1 MQWFEDVSL
10 LDGWLV
16 PVLWGIAAVGAIALL
31 AVRSA
36 WYAQVVVPIVAATA
50 AVVTGVGYVV
60 IEHWWHPFPDRL
72 PFVVYLWASVGVM
85 AVGLAVYRSLA
96 GRSIG
101 TAVVVVLAACAVL
114 VQSAAAVNGHF
125 AYFPTVGAAVGTS
138 RVNEIPLLS
147 LPAHHREPVPV
158 AQWQDPGG
166 LPAGGSVVTTD
177 IAGRTSSFSARP
189 AKIYLPPAYF
199 AARRPSMPVLVL
211 LAGQPGSPG
220 DWLRSG
226 GLVKTMDAFA
236 ARHSGLAPVVV
247 VADGTGSTLANPL
260 CVDSPRGNAA
270 TYLAVDVPAWV
281 RTFLQVDNSASSWAV
296 GGLSYGG
303 TCALQLATN
312 YPSVFPTFLDISGQA
327 EPTLGG
333 DRRRTLDAVFDGD
346 ATLFE
351 KVNPL
356 DKLRTNSYANSG
368 GVFVVGASDNDNKP
382 GLQALYEAA
391 RSSGMQVSYQEI
403 PGGHDFRVWSGGLS
417 SQIDTIAARL
427 GISR

>member
-1 MQWFEDVSL
+1 MQWLLDVSL
-10 LDGWLV
+10 IDGWLV
-16 PVLWGIAAVGAIALL
+16 PVLWSIAAVGAIALS
-31 AVRSA
+31 AIRSS
-36 WYAQVVVPIVAATA
+36 WFGQVVVPIAVTTA
-50 AVVTGVGYVV
+50 AVVTVVAYVV

-72 PFVVYLWASVGVM
+72 PFVVYLWAGI
-85 AVGLAVYRSLA
+85 AVCAIGLAVYRALA
-96 GRSIG
+96 DLRIK
-101 TAVVVVLAACAVL
+101 TWVFVVLAAVAVL
-114 VQSAAAVNGHF
+114 AQSAAAVNGHF
-125 AYFPTVGAAVGTS
+125 AYFPTVGSAVGTS
-138 RVNEIPLLS
+138 RVNEVPLLS
-147 LPAHHREPVPV
+147 LPAHHLDPVP
-158 AQWQDPGG
+158 AARWRDPGG

-177 IAGRTSSFSARP
+177 IAGRTSGFSARP

-199 AARRPSMPVLVL
+199 AARRPAMPVLVL

-260 CVDSPRGNAA
+260 CVDSPRGNVA
-270 TYLAVDVPAWV
+270 TYLAVDVPGWIKA
-281 RTFLQVDNSASSWAV
+281 FLQVDNTASSWAV

-312 YPSVFPTFLDISGQA
+312 YPSVFPTFLDISGQV

-346 ATLFE
+346 ATAFE

-356 DKLRTNSYANSG
+356 DKMRANAYPHSG
-368 GVFVVGASDNDNKP
+368 GVFVVGAGDRDNKP
-382 GLQALYEAA
+382 GAKTLYEAA
-391 RSSGMQVSYQEI
+391 KSAGMEVSYEEI

-417 SQIDTIAARL
+417 SQIDPIAARL
-427 GISR
+427 GIPR

>member
-1 MQWFEDVSL
+1 MQWFGDVSL
-10 LDGWLV
+10 IDGWLV
-16 PVLWGIAAVGAIALL
+16 PVLWGLAAVGAVALL
-31 AVRSA
+31 AVKSA
-36 WYAQVVVPIVAATA
+36 WYAQVVVPIAVATA
-50 AVVTGVGYVV
+50 AVVTVVAYVV

-72 PFVVYLWASVGVM
+72 PFVVYLWAGI
-85 AVGLAVYRSLA
+85 AVCAVELALYRSTA
-96 GRSIG
+96 ERRIG
-101 TAVVVVLAACAVL
+101 TGVVVVLAAAAVL
-114 VQSAAAVNGHF
+114 AQSAAAVNGHF

-147 LPAHHREPVPV
+147 LPAHQRDPVPA

-166 LPAGGSVVTTD
+166 LPTGGSVVTTD
-177 IAGRTSSFSARP
+177 IAGRSSGFAARP

-199 AARRPSMPVLVL
+199 ASRRPSLPVLVL

-226 GLVKTMDAFA
+226 GLVRTMDEFA

-247 VADGTGSTLANPL
+247 VADGTGSTLGNPL
-260 CVDSPRGNAA
+260 CVDSSRGNAA
-270 TYLAVDVPAWV
+270 TYLAIDVPAWIK
-281 RTFLQVDNSASSWAV
+281 TFLQVDSTTSSWAV

-333 DRRRTLDAVFDGD
+333 ERRRTVDAVFGGD
-346 ATLFE
+346 ATAFE

-356 DKLRTNSYANSG
+356 DKLRSNSYPHSG
-368 GVFVVGASDNDNKP
+368 GVFVVGARDGENKP
-382 GLQALYEAA
+382 GLVALYEAA
-391 RSSGMQVSYQEI
+391 AAAGMDVSFQEI

-417 SQIDTIAARL
+417 SQIDFIAARL
-427 GISR
+427 GIPR